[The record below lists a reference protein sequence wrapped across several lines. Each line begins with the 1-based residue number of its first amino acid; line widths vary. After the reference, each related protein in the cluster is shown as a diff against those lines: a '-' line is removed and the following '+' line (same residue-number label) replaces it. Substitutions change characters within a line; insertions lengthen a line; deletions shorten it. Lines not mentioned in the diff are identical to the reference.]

1 MNYLGLNSILSMLMG
16 YLDPGSGSLIIQLL
30 IAVFVGAGIFF
41 RARWEKIKKLFGGK
55 SSESEEDQIEDGDFD
70 V

>member
-1 MNYLGLNSILSMLMG
+1 MNTLGINSIFSMLMG

-41 RARWEKIKKLFGGK
+41 RARWEKIKKLLGAK
-55 SSESEEDQIEDGDFD
+55 TTETEEDQIEDGDFD